1 MVHLA
6 KKSVF
11 TGDSRFD
18 DCTWRDSTIFTSD
31 GPWRATLRAGSMI
44 EDDILVTG
52 NFGSKAK
59 ENFGMMQAFLKNMV
73 KMAVNVYGIL
83 GWLV

>member
-1 MVHLA
+1 
-6 KKSVF
+6 
-11 TGDSRFD
+11 
-18 DCTWRDSTIFTSD
+18 
-31 GPWRATLRAGSMI
+31 MI

-73 KMAVNVYGIL
+73 KMAANVYGIFGMAGL
-83 GWLV
+83 IVGKSQLLNEIRKNWLNQLEKH

>member
-1 MVHLA
+1 MIARGVTA
-6 KKSVF
+6 PFF
-11 TGDSRFD
+11 T
-18 DCTWRDSTIFTSD
+18 D

-59 ENFGMMQAFLKNMV
+59 ENFGMMQAF
-73 KMAVNVYGIL
+73 
-83 GWLV
+83 

>member
-1 MVHLA
+1 MA
-6 KKSVF
+6 
-11 TGDSRFD
+11 RN
-18 DCTWRDSTIFTSD
+18 I
-31 GPWRATLRAGSMI
+31 AAGSMI